1 MRTAID
7 TNVISAIWSGEK
19 SGPQL
24 LEQLNQARLNG
35 GLVICPVVYTELHGY
50 PQITRPQVDD
60 FLAVTSITVDWAL
73 DRDVWNLASERYR
86 NYVTRRRKQRD
97 GEPRRLP
104 ADYIVGAHAALYADR
119 LITRD
124 KRRYVVDFGEVR
136 LD

>member
-24 LEQLNQARLNG
+24 LQHLNQARLTG

-50 PQITRPQVDD
+50 PRITRSRVDD
-60 FLAVTSITVDWAL
+60 FLAITSITVDWAL
-73 DRDVWNLASERYR
+73 KRDVWNLAAERYR
-86 NYVTRRRKQRD
+86 DYVIRRRQHRD

-104 ADYIVGAHAALYADR
+104 ADYIVGAHAALCADR
-119 LITRD
+119 LITCD
-124 KRRYVVDFGEVR
+124 KRRYAVDFAEVR